1 MRRALT
7 LALTCLLL
15 AAPALADTAES
26 VLRDA
31 LAQRHAQSF
40 AGGELRLALDG
51 QQPGPVKAVQ
61 ALRFDPATGRF
72 AAILLRDA
80 DRVRVTGEAWAEVQA
95 AMPARPLPPGTVIQ
109 AEDLSRQPLRLDR
122 GGGAVLT
129 DAEVLVGMQVKR
141 ALTPGRPIPASAVTS
156 PALVRRNK
164 PVALEYRSGPLLLA
178 AKGRALEDAGLGEMV
193 RVQNLDSGK
202 TITGTVRGP
211 GLVSANP

>member
-1 MRRALT
+1 MRRL
-7 LALTCLLL
+7 LALAATALLL
-15 AAPALADTAES
+15 SAPALADTAES

-31 LAQRHAQSF
+31 LAERHGASF
-40 AGGELRLALDG
+40 AGGELRLSLDG
-51 QQPGPVKAVQ
+51 QEVGAVKAVQ

-72 AAILLRDA
+72 AAILLRDGS
-80 DRVRVTGEAWAEVQA
+80 RVRVTGEAWAEVQA

-109 AEDLSRQPLRLDR
+109 ADDLSPQPLRLDR

-129 DAEVLVGMQVKR
+129 DAGVLVGMQVKR
-141 ALTPGRPIPASAVTS
+141 ALTPGRPIPASAVIA

-178 AKGRALEDAGLGEMV
+178 AKGRALEDAGLGELV

-211 GLVSANP
+211 GLVSAN